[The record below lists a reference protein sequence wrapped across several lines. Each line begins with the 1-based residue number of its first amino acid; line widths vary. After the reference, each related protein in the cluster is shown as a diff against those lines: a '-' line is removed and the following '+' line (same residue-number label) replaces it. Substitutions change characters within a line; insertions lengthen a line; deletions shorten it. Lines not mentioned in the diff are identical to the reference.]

1 MGIGGALLTWIR
13 SFLSERK
20 QCVVVDYCYSSWVEV
35 ISGVP
40 QGSVL
45 GPILFLIFINDV
57 AEILDNQTSCSLFAD
72 DLKIY
77 SAVDV
82 NTGHFS
88 LQNSLDRLVQWCCKW
103 QMAINVSK
111 TFVLHF
117 GKSNPCYDYRLNG
130 IAIRSVFDARD
141 LGVII
146 DSELLFSLFDKH
158 VDSLVKKAYM
168 RIGILFRS
176 FVTRDVRTLRQ
187 AYVTFIRPILE
198 YASTVW
204 SPYKVKHITAIERIQ
219 RHFTRRIPSLHELS
233 YSERLAV
240 INLDTLELR
249 RLRADLLMYYK
260 ILNGLSPLTANEYF
274 TVTVN
279 DRVTRSSDKLLLS
292 KPSISTNVLEND
304 FFVRRINCWNE
315 LPDSVKR
322 ASSINVFK
330 SLVSRIDLSRY
341 LIVEM

>member
-1 MGIGGALLTWIR
+1 M
-13 SFLSERK
+13 
-20 QCVVVDYCYSSWVEV
+20 
-35 ISGVP
+35 
-40 QGSVL
+40 
-45 GPILFLIFINDV
+45 
-57 AEILDNQTSCSLFAD
+57 EILDNQTSCSLFAD

-146 DSELLFSLFDKH
+146 DSELLFDKH
-158 VDSLVKKAYM
+158 VDSVVKKAYM

>member
-1 MGIGGALLTWIR
+1 
-13 SFLSERK
+13 
-20 QCVVVDYCYSSWVEV
+20 
-35 ISGVP
+35 
-40 QGSVL
+40 
-45 GPILFLIFINDV
+45 
-57 AEILDNQTSCSLFAD
+57 
-72 DLKIY
+72 
-77 SAVDV
+77 
-82 NTGHFS
+82 
-88 LQNSLDRLVQWCCKW
+88 
-103 QMAINVSK
+103 
-111 TFVLHF
+111 
-117 GKSNPCYDYRLNG
+117 
-130 IAIRSVFDARD
+130 
-141 LGVII
+141 
-146 DSELLFSLFDKH
+146 
-158 VDSLVKKAYM
+158 M

-204 SPYKVKHITAIERIQ
+204 STYKVKHITAIERIQ
-219 RHFTRRIPSLHELS
+219 RHFTRRISSLHELS

>member
-1 MGIGGALLTWIR
+1 MV
-13 SFLSERK
+13 SEK
-20 QCVVVDYCYSSWVEV
+20 VDQ
-35 ISGVP
+35 P
-40 QGSVL
+40 
-45 GPILFLIFINDV
+45 
-57 AEILDNQTSCSLFAD
+57 T
-72 DLKIY
+72 
-77 SAVDV
+77 
-82 NTGHFS
+82 
-88 LQNSLDRLVQWCCKW
+88 
-103 QMAINVSK
+103 
-111 TFVLHF
+111 
-117 GKSNPCYDYRLNG
+117 NPCYDYRLNG

-146 DSELLFSLFDKH
+146 DSELLFDKH
-158 VDSLVKKAYM
+158 VDSVVKKAYM

-260 ILNGLSPLTANEYF
+260 ILNGLSPLTAN
-274 TVTVN
+274 
-279 DRVTRSSDKLLLS
+279 
-292 KPSISTNVLEND
+292 
-304 FFVRRINCWNE
+304 
-315 LPDSVKR
+315 
-322 ASSINVFK
+322 
-330 SLVSRIDLSRY
+330 
-341 LIVEM
+341 